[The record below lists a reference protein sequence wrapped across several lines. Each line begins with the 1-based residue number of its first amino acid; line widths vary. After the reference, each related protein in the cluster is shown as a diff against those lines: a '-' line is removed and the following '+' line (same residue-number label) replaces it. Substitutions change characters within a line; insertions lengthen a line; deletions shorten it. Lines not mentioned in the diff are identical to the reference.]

1 VSERENTAA
10 TDKADRPSEGGH
22 EEICVLAPWPI
33 FTVTIEG
40 NPCGD
45 DSIYLHAGGQGFW
58 VARMIANLG
67 GSPILCGPFGG
78 EPGVVIKAMAEAEG
92 VRLRP
97 IEARGWN
104 GGYVHDRRGGAREV
118 VAETQCPPLNRHE
131 ADNLYD
137 AALTVGLRTGVAVL
151 TGVPRAGVLPPTF
164 FQRLARDMGANGVS
178 VVADLGG
185 ESLRAL
191 EAGVS
196 FLKVSH
202 EELIDAGYCAG
213 PTRGEII
220 SGLQALRATGAK
232 NLLVSRAEEPTVAL
246 LGDRMVE
253 VLAPCFAPLDYRG
266 AGDSMTAALAVA
278 QARGLGPEATLRLG
292 AAAGAINV
300 TRHGLGTGGM
310 ADIEAIAAQVRVR
323 NLDARGEP
331 D

>member
-1 VSERENTAA
+1 MSERENTAA
-10 TDKADRPSEGGH
+10 TDKTDPRSEGVH

-40 NPCGD
+40 NPSGD

-78 EPGVVIKAMAEAEG
+78 ESGVVIKAMAEAEG

-137 AALTVGLRTGVAVL
+137 AALTVGLRAGVAVL
-151 TGVPRAGVLPPTF
+151 TGVQRAGVLPPAF
-164 FQRLARDMGANGVS
+164 FQRLARDLCANGVS

-202 EELIDAGYCAG
+202 EELIDAGYSAG
-213 PTRGEII
+213 PARGEII
-220 SGLQALRATGAK
+220 SGLKALRATGAK
-232 NLLVSRAEEPTVAL
+232 NLLVSRAEEPTLAL

-253 VLAPCFAPLDYRG
+253 VLAPCFAPLDCRG
-266 AGDSMTAALAVA
+266 AGDSMTAALSVA
-278 QARGLGPEATLRLG
+278 QARGLDPEATLRLG

-300 TRHGLGTGGM
+300 TRHGLGTGGV
-310 ADIEAIAAQVRVR
+310 ADIEAIAAQVRVC
-323 NLDARGEP
+323 NLDTRGEP
-331 D
+331 V